1 MVNSGNQ
8 GGNDVM
14 SRAGAGEN
22 ANYICFKTIQTV
34 QPEHPSHEIF

>member
-1 MVNSGNQ
+1 
-8 GGNDVM
+8 M

-34 QPEHPSHEIF
+34 QPEHPSHETFYLYDLPPDLMK